1 LVSVSIVRSESLAET
16 KMKAVVY
23 EAFNGP
29 LTVRQVPEPGPAE
42 DGVVIRVKANGICRS
57 DWHAWKGHIAI
68 VKLPQVP
75 GHEMAGVVEE
85 VGPLVT
91 RWKKGDRVTTP
102 FNIGCGRCPQCQMGN
117 EHLCDNVYM
126 PGFGAAGSFAEFCA
140 VPHADTNLVRL
151 PDDLDFAP
159 AAALG
164 CRFSTAFRAVLR
176 QGRLSPGEW
185 LVVHGCGGVGLSA
198 IMIANAVGAQA
209 IGVDINPE
217 ALTAAK
223 SLGAARVFNSK
234 TDADVIAKIRQVTGG
249 GAHVA
254 VDALGVAET
263 CVNALICL
271 RKKGRHVQVGIPA
284 EATIALPIAYAIF
297 NEVEIVGSLGMQAHA
312 YPPMLD
318 LVRSGVLPV
327 HQLVTKR
334 VTLEQSAE
342 ALAGMDAFA
351 GVGVTVIDRF

>member
-1 LVSVSIVRSESLAET
+1 
-16 KMKAVVY
+16 MKAVVY

-29 LTVRQVPEPGPAE
+29 LTVQQMPDPQPPA
-42 DGVVIRVKANGICRS
+42 DGVVIRVRANGICRS
-57 DWHAWKGHIAI
+57 DWHGWKGHIPI

-102 FNIGCGRCPQCQMGN
+102 FNVGCGRCPQCQMGN

-151 PDDLDFAP
+151 PNDLDFAP

-164 CRFSTAFRAVLR
+164 CRFSTAFRAVIH

-185 LVVHGCGGVGLSA
+185 IVVHGCGGVGLSA
-198 IMIANAVGAQA
+198 IMISHAIGAQA

-217 ALTAAK
+217 ALKAAK
-223 SLGAARVFNSK
+223 SLGAAHVFNSK
-234 TDADVIAKIRQVTGG
+234 TDADHIAKIRQVTGG

-254 VDALGVAET
+254 LDALGIAQT
-263 CVNALICL
+263 CVNALMSL
-271 RKKGRHVQVGIPA
+271 RKKGRHVQVGIPS
-284 EATIALPIAYAIF
+284 EPTVALPIAYVLF
-297 NEVEIVGSLGMQAHA
+297 RELEIIGSLGMQAHA

-318 LVRSGVLPV
+318 LVRSGILP
-327 HQLVTKR
+327 LNELITKR
-334 VTLEQSAE
+334 VTLEQSPE
-342 ALAGMDAFA
+342 ALISMDQFA
-351 GVGVTVIDRF
+351 GVGVTVMTQF